1 MTDPIIEQLT
11 AAGGPFEFVNIEVG
25 GVPCRVFR
33 DTPSYLGTLYQN
45 LPQFSDKILV
55 VYEGRRLSYADVAAQ
70 AATLAAHLRDQH
82 DVGRGSRVAIVM
94 RNCPEWLIS
103 FIAITSLG
111 GVAVLVNSRGKP
123 EEIAYCLESTNC
135 SVAIADQRCATGLD
149 DTPAASIPRLVTDVP
164 EGDQAGSGFL
174 DGILA
179 AAGDLALETTDCDPE
194 EPALIL
200 FTSGT
205 TGQPKGALLTHR
217 GVMTALQTNQYSN
230 ALIGAQMAARY
241 GIDLETLAANRP
253 QSCTLLM
260 FPLFHVS
267 GCHSVLLP
275 ALAGGGKIVLMKR
288 WNAETAM
295 GLIESEK
302 ITVFPGVPTMHWDLL
317 QVPEREKY
325 DLSSMSSMSI
335 GGQATPVPLLDAIR
349 EAFPTAIIGV
359 GYGMTETNGAITL
372 AIGEDLLGAPTSAG
386 KAVATTEIR
395 LMADDGSWAAAG
407 RDGEICVR
415 GATIMSGYDNRPEAN
430 AESFK
435 DGWFCTGDIG
445 YLDEHER
452 LYIVD
457 RKTDMVISGGENIYC
472 AEVDRIFSQHPAVLE
487 AVTFGIPDD
496 RLGEKLIAMVRLR
509 HGESTDAAEIDDFLG
524 QHLARYKLP
533 KIIAI
538 VEDPLPRNPA
548 GKIPKPKIREL
559 FLSSLEESE

>member
-1 MTDPIIEQLT
+1 MTDPITAGLT
-11 AAGGPFEFVNIEVG
+11 AEGAPFEFVSIEVN

-33 DTPSYLGTLYQN
+33 DTPAYLSSLYKN
-45 LPQFSDKILV
+45 FDTFADKILV

-103 FIAITSLG
+103 FVAITSLG

-123 EEIAYCLESTNC
+123 EEIAYCLKSTDC
-135 SVAIADQRCATGLD
+135 SLAIADRRCADGLD
-149 DTPAASIPRLVTDVP
+149 DTPASSIPRLVTDVP
-164 EGDQAGSGFL
+164 EGDQPGSGFL

-179 AAGDLALETTDCDPE
+179 AAGDQAVETTECDPE

-205 TGQPKGALLTHR
+205 TGRPKGALLTHR
-217 GVMTALQTNQYSN
+217 GVMTALQTNQFSN

-241 GIDLETLAANRP
+241 NIDLETLAANRP

-275 ALAGGGKIVLMKR
+275 ALANGGKLVLMRR
-288 WNAETAM
+288 WNAKTAL
-295 GLIESEK
+295 GLVESEK

-317 QVPEREKY
+317 QVPDREKY

-335 GGQATPVPLLDAIR
+335 GGQATPLPLLEAIK
-349 EAFPTAIIGV
+349 EAFPTAVLGV

-372 AIGEDLLGAPTSAG
+372 AIGEDLLSAPTSAG

-395 LMADDGSWAAAG
+395 LMADDGSWAAPG
-407 RDGEICVR
+407 EDGEICVR
-415 GATIMSGYDNRPEAN
+415 GATIMSGYDNHPEAN
-430 AESFK
+430 AEAFK
-435 DGWFCTGDIG
+435 DGWFCTGDVG
-445 YLDEHER
+445 YLDEKQR

-472 AEVDRIFSQHPAVLE
+472 AEVERVLSQQTAILE
-487 AVTFGIPDD
+487 AVTFGVPDD
-496 RLGEKLIAMVRLR
+496 RLGEKLVAMVRLR
-509 HGESTDAAEIDDFLG
+509 HGESTDAAEIEGFLKE
-524 QHLARYKLP
+524 HLAAYKVP

-559 FLSSLEESE
+559 FLSTVEVSK